1 MSQQVDERIINK
13 IHQFVN
19 EGVRDVKEMQRHVK
33 IFVKNELFH
42 GTSLPPSTSRRYH
55 PKKKDIRNHM
65 YIAAVKLKF
74 SKTDQE
80 NLELKVKEWQKQS
93 LNDNFFFRGYGS
105 IYERRLKPDKIGT
118 TDTESDEDTVSS
130 ILVTYL
136 EILSFRSKD
145 YHISSTNQV
154 FKCS

>member
-1 MSQQVDERIINK
+1 
-13 IHQFVN
+13 
-19 EGVRDVKEMQRHVK
+19 
-33 IFVKNELFH
+33 
-42 GTSLPPSTSRRYH
+42 
-55 PKKKDIRNHM
+55 M

-74 SKTDQE
+74 SKIDQE
-80 NLELKVKEWQKQS
+80 NLELKVKEWQKES

-105 IYERRLKPDKIGT
+105 IHERRLEPDKIGT
-118 TDTESDEDTVSS
+118 TDTDSDEVTVSS

>member
-19 EGVRDVKEMQRHVK
+19 EGVRDVREMQRHVK

-42 GTSLPPSTSRRYH
+42 GTSLPPPTSRRYH
-55 PKKKDIRNHM
+55 PKKKDIWNHM
-65 YIAAVKLKF
+65 YIAAVKLTF
-74 SKTDQE
+74 SKIDQE
-80 NLELKVKEWQKQS
+80 NLELKVKEWVKQS
-93 LNDNFFFRGYGS
+93 PNDNFFFRRYGS
-105 IYERRLKPDKIGT
+105 IHERRLEPDKIGT
-118 TDTESDEDTVSS
+118 NDTDSDEVMESS
-130 ILVTYL
+130 ILVTYFG
-136 EILSFRSKD
+136 ILSFRSKD